1 VVRGARSGGNVT
13 SVFCQ
18 LWAAFVLA
26 NFFFLLKPMWSL
38 VSCWNRMKYQKYYP
52 GGLQCLEVVHS
63 VSLFNLQHQQEMLF
77 GEDNA

>member
-1 VVRGARSGGNVT
+1 MVRGARSGGNGT

-26 NFFFLLKPMWSL
+26 NFFFIKTHL
-38 VSCWNRMKYQKYYP
+38 VSGVLLEQDEVQKYYP
-52 GGLQCLEVVHS
+52 GGLQCLEVVCS